1 MAIHSKSSCIGDP
14 FSFCEGSSPWFPS
27 RMAWKSDHIPPLGGT
42 TRGIIAI
49 LTAVSLLSFS
59 DALVKMSGDSFGL
72 AQLVLLRSTVA
83 AVLLAAWLLPMH
95 GRSSLRLTRRGWVWA
110 RSLCLAA
117 MWLSYYA
124 ALPAMSF
131 ALAAA
136 CYYTAPAWM
145 ALLGR
150 VLLGMTIGGRGW
162 TAVALSLAGGLLV
175 VSPSTDT
182 FTPLLLLPLAAA
194 AFYALAGLITW
205 SRCQAESPGAMA
217 MTLNLCLVCVAAA
230 ALLLLSLFRPG
241 GTESFVLALWPRLTL
256 ADWNLAFVLG
266 CLLAVIATAV
276 ATAYRVAPTP
286 VVGVFDTAYLG
297 FAAIWGAVLFGDVPT
312 AREALGIALIACSAI
327 LMSGGRQERKD
338 HFS

>member
-1 MAIHSKSSCIGDP
+1 
-14 FSFCEGSSPWFPS
+14 
-27 RMAWKSDHIPPLGGT
+27 MAWTLEHTPPLGGT
-42 TRGIIAI
+42 ARGIVAI
-49 LTAVSLLSFS
+49 LAAVSLLSFS

-72 AQLVLLRSTVA
+72 AQLVLLRSIVA
-83 AVLLAAWLLPMH
+83 ALLLALWLLPVKGMA
-95 GRSSLRLTRRGWVWA
+95 GLRLRRPGWVWA

-145 ALLGR
+145 ALLSR
-150 VLLGMTIGGRGW
+150 VLLGLAIGGRGW
-162 TAVALSLAGGLLV
+162 TAVALSLAGVLLA
-175 VSPSTDT
+175 VSPSADT

-194 AFYALAGLITW
+194 VFYALAGLITW

-217 MTLNLCLVCVAAA
+217 LTLNLCLVCVAAA
-230 ALLLLSLFRPG
+230 ALLLLSLFSPG

-256 ADWNLAFVLG
+256 ADWSLAFVLG

-297 FAAIWGAVLFGDVPT
+297 FAAVWGVVFFGDVPT
-312 AREALGIALIACSAI
+312 AREALGIALIACSAF
-327 LMSGGRQERKD
+327 LMSRSRQNLKD
-338 HFS
+338 HCC

>member
-1 MAIHSKSSCIGDP
+1 
-14 FSFCEGSSPWFPS
+14 
-27 RMAWKSDHIPPLGGT
+27 MAWTIDHTPHLGGT
-42 TRGIIAI
+42 TRGIVAI
-49 LTAVSLLSFS
+49 LAAVSLLSFS

-72 AQLVLLRSTVA
+72 AQLVLLRSIVA
-83 AVLLAAWLLPMH
+83 AFLLALWLLPTQ
-95 GRSSLRLTRRGWVWA
+95 GRSGLRLTRPCWVWA

-150 VLLGMTIGGRGW
+150 VFLRMTIGRRGW
-162 TAVALSLAGGLLV
+162 AAVALSLAGVLLA
-175 VSPSTDT
+175 VSPSADRV
-182 FTPLLLLPLAAA
+182 TPVLLLPLAAA

-217 MTLNLCLVCVAAA
+217 LTLNLCLVCVAAA
-230 ALLLLSLFRPG
+230 ALLLLSLFQPG
-241 GTESFVLALWPRLTL
+241 GAESFVLAIWPQLTL
-256 ADWNLAFVLG
+256 ADWSLAFVLG

-276 ATAYRVAPTP
+276 AKAYRVAPTP

-297 FAAIWGAVLFGDVPT
+297 FAAVWGLVFFGDAPT
-312 AREALGIALIACSAI
+312 AREGLGIALIASSAI
-327 LMSGGRQERKD
+327 LMSGNRPKRKD
-338 HFS
+338 EYC

>member
-1 MAIHSKSSCIGDP
+1 MH
-14 FSFCEGSSPWFPS
+14 
-27 RMAWKSDHIPPLGGT
+27 
-42 TRGIIAI
+42 GIIAI
-49 LTAVSLLSFS
+49 LAAVSLLSFS

-83 AVLLAAWLLPMH
+83 ALLLAAWLLPIH
-95 GRSSLRLTRRGWVWA
+95 GRSSLCLTRRGWVWA

-162 TAVALSLAGGLLV
+162 TAVALSLAGVLLA
-175 VSPSTDT
+175 VSPSADT
-182 FTPLLLLPLAAA
+182 FTPMLLLPLAAA

-205 SRCQAESPGAMA
+205 SRCRAESPGAMA
-217 MTLNLCLVCVAAA
+217 LTLNLCLVCVAAA
-230 ALLLLSLFRPG
+230 ALLPLSLFRPG
-241 GTESFVLALWPRLTL
+241 GTESFVLAFWPRLTL
-256 ADWNLAFVLG
+256 ADWSLAFVLG

-286 VVGVFDTAYLG
+286 VVGVCDTAYLG
-297 FAAIWGAVLFGDVPT
+297 FAAVWGVIFFGDIPT
-312 AREALGIALIACSAI
+312 AWEALGIALIACSAI
-327 LMSGGRQERKD
+327 LMSARRQERKD
-338 HFS
+338 HDC

>member
-1 MAIHSKSSCIGDP
+1 
-14 FSFCEGSSPWFPS
+14 
-27 RMAWKSDHIPPLGGT
+27 
-42 TRGIIAI
+42 
-49 LTAVSLLSFS
+49 
-59 DALVKMSGDSFGL
+59 
-72 AQLVLLRSTVA
+72 
-83 AVLLAAWLLPMH
+83 
-95 GRSSLRLTRRGWVWA
+95 
-110 RSLCLAA
+110 
-117 MWLSYYA
+117 
-124 ALPAMSF
+124 
-131 ALAAA
+131 
-136 CYYTAPAWM
+136 
-145 ALLGR
+145 
-150 VLLGMTIGGRGW
+150 
-162 TAVALSLAGGLLV
+162 VALSLAGGLLV

>member
-1 MAIHSKSSCIGDP
+1 M
-14 FSFCEGSSPWFPS
+14 E
-27 RMAWKSDHIPPLGGT
+27 WKFNYNLPLDGT
-42 TRGIIAI
+42 ARGVIAI
-49 LTAVSLLSFS
+49 LAAVSLLSFS
-59 DALVKMSGDSFGL
+59 DALVKMSGESFGL
-72 AQLVLLRSTVA
+72 AQLVLLRSAVA
-83 AVLLAAWLLPMH
+83 AVLLAAWLLSMH
-95 GRSSLRLTRRGWVWA
+95 GRSSLRLTRPGRVWA

-162 TAVALSLAGGLLV
+162 TAVALSLAGVLLA
-175 VSPSTDT
+175 VSPSADT

-194 AFYALAGLITW
+194 AFYALAGLSTW

-217 MTLNLCLVCVAAA
+217 FTLNLCLVCVAAA

-241 GTESFVLALWPRLTL
+241 SAESFVLALWPRLTL
-256 ADWNLAFVLG
+256 ADWSLVFVLG
-266 CLLAVIATAV
+266 CLLTVIATAV
-276 ATAYRVAPTP
+276 ATAYRLAPTP

-297 FAAIWGAVLFGDVPT
+297 FAAVWGAVLFGDVPT
-312 AREALGIALIACSAI
+312 GREALGIALIACSAI

-338 HFS
+338 HCS

>member
-1 MAIHSKSSCIGDP
+1 
-14 FSFCEGSSPWFPS
+14 
-27 RMAWKSDHIPPLGGT
+27 MAWTIDHTPRLGGT
-42 TRGIIAI
+42 TRGIFAI
-49 LTAVSLLSFS
+49 LAAVSLLSFS
-59 DALVKMSGDSFGL
+59 DALVKMSGDNFGL
-72 AQLVLLRSTVA
+72 AQLVLLRSIVA
-83 AVLLAAWLLPMH
+83 ALLLALWLLPVQGMT
-95 GRSSLRLTRRGWVWA
+95 GLRLTRPGWVWA

-150 VLLGMTIGGRGW
+150 VLLGVTISGRGW
-162 TAVALSLAGGLLV
+162 AAVALSLAGVLLA
-175 VSPSTDT
+175 VSPSADT

-217 MTLNLCLVCVAAA
+217 LTLNLCLVCVAAA
-230 ALLLLSLFRPG
+230 VLLLLALFQPG
-241 GTESFVLALWPRLTL
+241 GTESFVLALWPWLTL
-256 ADWNLAFVLG
+256 TDWSLAFVLG

-276 ATAYRVAPTP
+276 ATAYRAAPTP

-297 FAAIWGAVLFGDVPT
+297 FAAVWGVVFFGDVPT
-312 AREALGIALIACSAI
+312 TREALGIALIACSAI
-327 LMSGGRQERKD
+327 LVSGNRQKRKV
-338 HFS
+338 HYS